1 MNELFEKMIYRA
13 LNQNAT
19 DIHLLLKKDLKIQ
32 FRIFGEL
39 KKYEVMENERG
50 YKLMN
55 FIKYRSMIHTNYRL
69 MPQTGNISINMNQ
82 KTYFLRVSYLPS
94 LEFESIVIRIL
105 NNHEL
110 RSIEELTY
118 QKEIQDYLYWLSL
131 QNSGLFFISGATGSG
146 KSTTLY
152 TLLKQILSGARKNII
167 TIEDPIE
174 IHLDGCLQI
183 ELNEKIGITY
193 HDTLKQILRHDPD
206 VIMIGEIRDEKTAK
220 IALTC
225 ALTGHLVL
233 TTIHASNAPLS
244 MKRLMNLG
252 IHEADIL
259 DVVIGVISQRMKY
272 DIQNKQA
279 IVLSELMK
287 KKDIEQYLKKHTCSY
302 LSFQKAALELVN
314 LGFNQALFKEELTNE

>member
-1 MNELFEKMIYRA
+1 MNEIFEKMIYRA
-13 LNQNAT
+13 LNQSAT
-19 DIHLLLKKDLKIQ
+19 DIHMLLKKDLKIYENME
-32 FRIFGEL
+32 GE
-39 KKYEVMENERG
+39 KG

-69 MPQTGNISINMNQ
+69 IPQTGNIKIIMNQ
-82 KTYFLRVSYLPS
+82 KSYFLRISYLPS

-110 RSIEELTY
+110 RSIQELTH
-118 QKEIQDYLYWLSL
+118 QKEIQEYLYWLSK
-131 QNSGLFFISGATGSG
+131 QNNGLFLISGATGSG

-152 TLLKQILSGARKNII
+152 TLLKQILVNSRKNII

-174 IHLDGCLQI
+174 IHLDDCLQI

-193 HDTLKQILRHDPD
+193 HDTLRQILRHDPD
-206 VIMIGEIRDEKTAK
+206 VIMIGEIRDEETAN

-244 MKRLMNLG
+244 IKRFMNLG
-252 IHEADIL
+252 IQETDVL

-272 DIQNKQA
+272 DVENKKA
-279 IVLSELMK
+279 IVISELMK
-287 KKDIEQYLKKHTCSY
+287 KKEIENFLSRQKYSY
-302 LSFQKAALELVN
+302 LSFQKAASQLVN
-314 LGFNQALFKEELTNE
+314 HGFKAQLFDEELKNE

>member
-287 KKDIEQYLKKHTCSY
+287 KKDIEQYLKEHTCSY
-302 LSFQKAALELVN
+302 LSFQKAALKLVN

>member
-1 MNELFEKMIYRA
+1 MNEIFEKMIYRA
-13 LNQNAT
+13 LNQSAT
-19 DIHLLLKKDLKIQ
+19 DIHMLLKKDLKIQ

-39 KKYEVMENERG
+39 KIYENMEGEKG

-69 MPQTGNISINMNQ
+69 IPQTGNIKIIMNQ
-82 KTYFLRVSYLPS
+82 KSYFLRISYLPS

-110 RSIEELTY
+110 RSIQELTH
-118 QKEIQDYLYWLSL
+118 QKEIQEYLYWLSK
-131 QNSGLFFISGATGSG
+131 QNNGLFLISGATGSG

-152 TLLKQILSGARKNII
+152 TLLKQILVNSRKNII

-174 IHLDGCLQI
+174 IHLDDCLQI

-193 HDTLKQILRHDPD
+193 HDTLRQILRHDPD
-206 VIMIGEIRDEKTAK
+206 VIMIGEIRDEETAK

-244 MKRLMNLG
+244 IKRFMNLG
-252 IHEADIL
+252 IQETDVL

-272 DIQNKQA
+272 DVENKKA
-279 IVLSELMK
+279 IVISELMK
-287 KKDIEQYLKKHTCSY
+287 KKEIENFLSRQKYSY
-302 LSFQKAALELVN
+302 LSFQKAASQLVN
-314 LGFNQALFKEELTNE
+314 HGFKAQLFDEELKNE

>member
-1 MNELFEKMIYRA
+1 MDELFEKMIYRA
-13 LNQNAT
+13 LNQKAT
-19 DIHLLLKKDLKIQ
+19 DIHMLLKKDLRIQ

-39 KKYEVMENERG
+39 KLYDVLENEKG

-55 FIKYRSMIHTNYRL
+55 FIKYKSLIHTNYRL
-69 MPQTGNISINMNQ
+69 MPQTGNISLKMNQ
-82 KTYFLRVSYLPS
+82 KKYFLRVSYLPS

-110 RSIEELTY
+110 RSIQELTY
-118 QKEIQDYLYWLSL
+118 QKEIQDYLCWLSK
-131 QNSGLFFISGATGSG
+131 QSHGLFFISGATGSG

-152 TLLKQILSGARKNII
+152 TVLKQILNDSQKNII

-174 IHLDGCLQI
+174 IHVDGCLQI

-193 HDTLKQILRHDPD
+193 YDTLRQILRHDPD
-206 VIMIGEIRDEKTAK
+206 VIMIGEIRDEETAR

-244 MKRLMNLG
+244 MKRFMNLG
-252 IHEADIL
+252 IHKTDIL
-259 DVVIGVISQRMKY
+259 DVVVGIISQRMKY
-272 DIQNKQA
+272 DVANKKA
-279 IVLSELMK
+279 FVISELMK
-287 KKDIEQYLKKHTCSY
+287 KEDINKYLNHQEFSY
-302 LSFQKAALELVN
+302 LTFHKAAHQFIEMGFPSELFEEELVY
-314 LGFNQALFKEELTNE
+314 E

>member
-287 KKDIEQYLKKHTCSY
+287 KKDIEQYLKEHTYSY

-314 LGFNQALFKEELTNE
+314 LGFDQALFKEELNNE